1 MILAYLLTLLSL
13 TIYSFSLVDPNITF
27 FQSKWWEVFR
37 EKMVYLGYYQ
47 RQTSWMLYFFLVVF
61 LFIFHYFF
69 VKKYKKFNPVKLALL
84 IGIILLISYP
94 LLSHDFF
101 NYMFDARIMTFYH
114 QNPYLFKA
122 QDFPSDAWLRFMQ
135 WTHRTYPYGLSFL
148 PITLIPSFLSL
159 GKFFLS
165 FLFFKSI
172 FIIFYFLAVFFL
184 NKISKEYAIIF
195 ATHPL
200 IIIEGLVN
208 SHNDLIAV
216 SFGIIGIYFLF
227 RPIHNSG
234 SQFIARL
241 FFTFSLG
248 IKYITLP
255 IVFLTNTNVKRNTII
270 FTVLL
275 GVILYLSMKSE
286 IQAWYFLNLFIFI
299 PFFVQSINRLNIF
312 FFGLLTS
319 YYPYIRLGGWDSFEK
334 VDTKHWIIVFAAIL
348 NLLYLLIPYK
358 KIIFKHKNKDPN

>member
-1 MILAYLLTLLSL
+1 M
-13 TIYSFSLVDPNITF
+13 
-27 FQSKWWEVFR
+27 
-37 EKMVYLGYYQ
+37 
-47 RQTSWMLYFFLVVF
+47 
-61 LFIFHYFF
+61 
-69 VKKYKKFNPVKLALL
+69 
-84 IGIILLISYP
+84 
-94 LLSHDFF
+94 
-101 NYMFDARIMTFYH
+101 
-114 QNPYLFKA
+114 
-122 QDFPSDAWLRFMQ
+122 
-135 WTHRTYPYGLSFL
+135 
-148 PITLIPSFLSL
+148 
-159 GKFFLS
+159 
-165 FLFFKSI
+165 
-172 FIIFYFLAVFFL
+172 
-184 NKISKEYAIIF
+184 
-195 ATHPL
+195 
-200 IIIEGLVN
+200 
-208 SHNDLIAV
+208 IAV

-299 PFFVQSINRLNIF
+299 PFFVQSINRLYIF
-312 FFGLLTS
+312 FFGLLVS

-358 KIIFKHKNKDPN
+358 KIIFKHKNKDSN